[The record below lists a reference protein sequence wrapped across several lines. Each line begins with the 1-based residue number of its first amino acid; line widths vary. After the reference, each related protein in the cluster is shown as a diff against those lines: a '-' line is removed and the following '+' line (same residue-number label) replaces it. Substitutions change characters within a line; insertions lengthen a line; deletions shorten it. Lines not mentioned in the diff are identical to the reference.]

1 MNKLIPHCHNLKH
14 GEYKYRIKI
23 SIMAWFHL
31 PHTNCMKFPLL
42 NLAASCSVYFRVHIP
57 SSGHQMCHC
66 SFAAKQS
73 VSRNKTWKQ
82 YCGTQNL
89 ITWMWCTLRCTL
101 HYVNVWGPW
110 PLTHLQDLW
119 VKRIHNSNRVSLKLF
134 CSFYLHIIS
143 YFANFLFKCTRVKN
157 SLPTSNFRSWMM
169 VSFMIILP

>member
-14 GEYKYRIKI
+14 EEYKYRIKI

-42 NLAASCSVYFRVHIP
+42 NPVAASYSVHFRVHIP
-57 SSGHQMCHC
+57 SPGHQMCHC

-101 HYVNVWGPW
+101 HYVNVWGP
-110 PLTHLQDLW
+110 LSVATDTFIQDLW
-119 VKRIHNSNRVSLKLF
+119 IKRIHNSNRVSLKLF
-134 CSFYLHIIS
+134 CSFYLHITS
-143 YFANFLFKCTRVKN
+143 YFVNLKFKYTGVKN
-157 SLPTSNFRSWMM
+157 SINIPRTSIHGWW
-169 VSFMIILP
+169 